1 MADYNQNFNVKQE
14 CITAFEDVK
23 AGKYQAAILK
33 MDDLE
38 AQEPSYIVEATLPA
52 GSTTADL
59 VKALGESSR
68 RWVLLNFQKKVV
80 AAAWKT
86 ASVTYTNTVDDLQE
100 TFKGLDAA
108 VKVQNAEDFEETN
121 FAKLVSK
128 AEP

>member
-1 MADYNQNFNVKQE
+1 AEYNQNFNVKQE

-23 AGKYQAAILK
+23 AGKYQAVILK

-38 AQEPSYIVEATLPA
+38 AAEPSYVVETTLPS

-59 VKALGESSR
+59 VKALGGSSR
-68 RWVLLNFQKKVV
+68 RWVLLSFQKKVV

-86 ASVTYTNTVDDLQE
+86 ANITYDNTVDDLQE
-100 TFKGLDAA
+100 TFKGLDVA
-108 VKVQNAEDFEETN
+108 VKVQSADEFEEEK